1 MILSELNKLLVN
13 IASSNYLVNDAFVG
27 DVYTI
32 NGKENRFGCFV
43 ATPMTANKVTVG
55 TIRYNYVLYYID
67 RLTKDESNIDYV
79 QSDAVSVLKG
89 ILNFIDEQGIEVED
103 GYEFTL
109 FRQKFSDWCAGAY
122 VSVNIM
128 VPDYECGEGDFNT
141 EGIDLR
147 PLVTDRNG
155 IYEAGTNGGFSRVTI
170 NVPQVGATEA
180 WVDNEID
187 LKLEGYASQEWV
199 NEQGFL
205 TEHQDLSSYATKEYV
220 DDGLDTLREEIPSLE
235 GYATKNWVQ
244 NQGFLTGIPSTYA
257 TKNYVNSQGFLKEA
271 DLTDYALKSYVDNL
285 DFITE
290 DDLTGYATQT
300 WVQNQGF
307 LTGVPSSYATK
318 TFVNNQGFLKEDD
331 LSEYALKSYVDNLD
345 FLTEDDL
352 TGYATQ
358 TWVNNQG
365 FLTSVPSTY
374 ATQAWVQNQD
384 YISSGDIDDMAT
396 KTWVRQQGFLIDDDI
411 ADLASRSWV
420 GLQGFIT
427 EDDLCGYATEEWV
440 NQQGFLTEDD
450 LCGYATEEWTR
461 NWVDN
466 QGFLKQCDLDP
477 YATKN
482 WIENQGYASIDDI
495 DEIIDD
501 RIDHAF
507 EDLRIWVD
515 GEIDLKLTGYATE
528 TWVTN
533 QISGLASETWV
544 TNQISGLAS
553 ETWVTNQISSSLTG
567 YATQTWVQ
575 NQGYLVSSDISGK
588 LDSSLIWSGPIDD
601 WERLTP
607 EQQCSYLI
615 ALIYD

>member
-89 ILNFIDEQGIEVED
+89 ILNFIDEQGIDVED

-155 IYEAGTNGGFSRVTI
+155 IYEAGSNGGFNRVTI

-180 WVDNEID
+180 WVDDEID
-187 LKLEGYASQEWV
+187 LKLTGYASQEWV

-220 DDGLDTLREEIPSLE
+220 DDGLDTLREEMPSLE

-244 NQGFLTGIPSTYA
+244 TQGYLNSVPSSYA
-257 TKNYVNSQGFLKEA
+257 TKNYVNNQGFLKEA

-285 DFITE
+285 DFLTD
-290 DDLTGYATQT
+290 DDLEGYATQT

-307 LTGVPSSYATK
+307 LTGVPSTYATK
-318 TFVNNQGFLKEDD
+318 T
-331 LSEYALKSYVDNLD
+331 
-345 FLTEDDL
+345 
-352 TGYATQ
+352 
-358 TWVNNQG
+358 
-365 FLTSVPSTY
+365 
-374 ATQAWVQNQD
+374 WVQNQD

-396 KTWVRQQGFLIDDDI
+396 QTWVRQQGFLNDDDI

-440 NQQGFLTEDD
+440 KQQGYLIEDD

-466 QGFLKQCDLDP
+466 QGFLKECDLDP

-482 WIENQGYASIDDI
+482 WVENQGYLSSDVL
-495 DEIIDD
+495 
-501 RIDHAF
+501 
-507 EDLRIWVD
+507 EDVL
-515 GEIDLKLTGYATE
+515 EGYATIDFVNTTLE
-528 TWVTN
+528 D
-533 QISGLASETWV
+533 
-544 TNQISGLAS
+544 
-553 ETWVTNQISSSLTG
+553 

-575 NQGYLVSSDISGK
+575 NQDYATETWVSNNYVSNTEITDYASQTWVDNEIDLK
-588 LDSSLIWSGPIDD
+588 LDGYATESWVQDQGYITQQGISCKVNYTDIWTGSWDEWD
-601 WERLTP
+601 ELTP
-607 EQQCSYLI
+607 EEQCSYLI

>member
-43 ATPMTANKVTVG
+43 ATPMTANKMTVG

-155 IYEAGTNGGFSRVTI
+155 IYEAGSNGGFSRVTI

-180 WVDNEID
+180 WVDEEID
-187 LKLEGYASQEWV
+187 LKLTGYASQEWV

-220 DDGLDTLREEIPSLE
+220 DDGLDTLREEMPSLE

-244 NQGFLTGIPSTYA
+244 NQGFLTG
-257 TKNYVNSQGFLKEA
+257 
-271 DLTDYALKSYVDNL
+271 
-285 DFITE
+285 
-290 DDLTGYATQT
+290 
-300 WVQNQGF
+300 
-307 LTGVPSSYATK
+307 VPSSYATK
-318 TFVNNQGFLKEDD
+318 AFVNNQGFLKEAD
-331 LSEYALKSYVDNLD
+331 LSDYALKSYVDNLD

-365 FLTSVPSTY
+365 FVNSES
-374 ATQAWVQNQD
+374 
-384 YISSGDIDDMAT
+384 ISDMAT
-396 KTWVRQQGFLIDDDI
+396 QTWVRQQGFLIDDDI
-411 ADLASRSWV
+411 EGLASKSWV
-420 GLQGFIT
+420 GLQGYIT

-440 NQQGFLTEDD
+440 NQQGFLIDDD

-466 QGFLKQCDLDP
+466 QGFLKPCNLEDFATQDWVENQGYLQEDDLEPYATNDWVDRIYATKDWVSENYVDFTTLDDYATKDWVSDNYIDNIEILS

-482 WIENQGYASIDDI
+482 WVSSNFIDNTEIQSYATQTWTDN
-495 DEIIDD
+495 EIN
-501 RIDHAF
+501 
-507 EDLRIWVD
+507 
-515 GEIDLKLTGYATE
+515 LKLTGYATQ
-528 TWVTN
+528 TWVQN
-533 QISGLASETWV
+533 K
-544 TNQISGLAS
+544 N
-553 ETWVTNQISSSLTG
+553 

-575 NQGYLVSSDISGK
+575 NQGYLTQHQDISGK
-588 LDSSLIWSGPIDD
+588 VNYTDIWEGTWDEWD
-601 WERLTP
+601 ELTP
-607 EQQCSYLI
+607 EEQCSYLI
-615 ALIYD
+615 SLIIEEE

>member
-89 ILNFIDEQGIEVED
+89 ILNFIDEQGIDVED

-155 IYEAGTNGGFSRVTI
+155 IYDAGTNGGFSRVTI

-180 WVDNEID
+180 WVDEEID
-187 LKLEGYASQEWV
+187 LKLTGYASQEWV

-220 DDGLDTLREEIPSLE
+220 DDGLDTLREEMPSLE

-244 NQGFLTGIPSTYA
+244 NQGFITGVPSTYA

-285 DFITE
+285 DFLTD
-290 DDLTGYATQT
+290 DDLEGYATQT

-318 TFVNNQGFLKEDD
+318 T
-331 LSEYALKSYVDNLD
+331 
-345 FLTEDDL
+345 
-352 TGYATQ
+352 
-358 TWVNNQG
+358 
-365 FLTSVPSTY
+365 
-374 ATQAWVQNQD
+374 WVQNQD

-396 KTWVRQQGFLIDDDI
+396 QTWVRQQGFLNDDDI

-440 NQQGFLTEDD
+440 NQQGFLIEDD

-466 QGFLKQCDLDP
+466 QGFLKECDLDP

-482 WIENQGYASIDDI
+482 WVENQGYLSSDVLEDVLESYATIDFVNTTLEDYATQTWVQNQDYATESWVSNNYVSNTDITDYASQT
-495 DEIIDD
+495 
-501 RIDHAF
+501 
-507 EDLRIWVD
+507 WVD
-515 GEIDLKLTGYATE
+515 NEIDLKLTGYATE
-528 TWVTN
+528 
-533 QISGLASETWV
+533 S
-544 TNQISGLAS
+544 
-553 ETWVTNQISSSLTG
+553 
-567 YATQTWVQ
+567 WVQ
-575 NQGYLVSSDISGK
+575 NQGYITQQGISGK
-588 LDSSLIWSGPIDD
+588 VNYTDIWTGSWDEWD
-601 WERLTP
+601 ELTP
-607 EQQCSYLI
+607 EEQCSYLI

>member
-79 QSDAVSVLKG
+79 HSDAVSVLKG
-89 ILNFIDEQGIEVED
+89 ILNFIDEQGIDVED

-109 FRQKFSDWCAGAY
+109 FRHKFSDWCAGAY

-155 IYEAGTNGGFSRVTI
+155 IYEAGSNGGFSRVTI

-180 WVDNEID
+180 WVDEEID
-187 LKLEGYASQEWV
+187 LKLTGYASQEWV

-220 DDGLDTLREEIPSLE
+220 DDGMDTLREEMPSLE

-244 NQGFLTGIPSTYA
+244 TQGYITGVPSTYA
-257 TKNYVNSQGFLKEA
+257 TKNYVNNQGFLKEA

-285 DFITE
+285 DFLTE
-290 DDLTGYATQT
+290 DDLDGYATQV

-331 LSEYALKSYVDNLD
+331 LSDYALKSYVDNLE
-345 FLTEDDL
+345 FITEDDL

-358 TWVNNQG
+358 TWVSNQG
-365 FLTSVPSTY
+365 FITSGS
-374 ATQAWVQNQD
+374 
-384 YISSGDIDDMAT
+384 ISDMAT
-396 KTWVRQQGFLIDDDI
+396 QTWVRQQGFLNDDDI

-440 NQQGFLTEDD
+440 KQQGYLIEDD

-466 QGFLKQCDLDP
+466 QGFLKECDLDP

-482 WIENQGYASIDDI
+482 WVENQGYASITYIDQVI
-495 DEIIDD
+495 DERIDD
-501 RIDHAF
+501 AMD
-507 EDLRIWVD
+507 DLKEWVD
-515 GEIDLKLTGYATE
+515 SEIDLKLDGYATE
-528 TWVTN
+528 
-533 QISGLASETWV
+533 A
-544 TNQISGLAS
+544 
-553 ETWVTNQISSSLTG
+553 
-567 YATQTWVQ
+567 WVQ
-575 NQGYLVSSDISGK
+575 EQGYITEQDISGK
-588 LDSSLIWSGPIDD
+588 LDRSEVWSGSVDD
-601 WERLTP
+601 WEELTP
-607 EQQCSYLI
+607 EEQCSYLI